1 MQEAGKIKDRLPKNG
16 GGKVRQLYIR
26 DRSTDLHGT
35 TVIRDQKGQ
44 SCYLLVGKWG
54 MHHDA
59 LSLYAISGELLAEV
73 KQLTL
78 GLLPKF
84 ALYVN
89 RQRVGTIGKGLGFMQ
104 QVVYIRGINWIIVGS
119 PLTSRYKVFRGSHL
133 VFSIQPVEFS
143 GGYCHELKVSNEAD
157 EPLAILVA
165 SILNHWARRGDQEPL
180 LARLRKC
187 NPTWGTSMSFSIS
200 NQLNNP
206 VNKFKR

>member
-1 MQEAGKIKDRLPKNG
+1 M
-16 GGKVRQLYIR
+16 RQLYIK

-35 TVIRDQKGQ
+35 TVIRDIHGT

-54 MHHDA
+54 MHHDV

-73 KQLTL
+73 KQLSL

-89 RQRVGTIGKGLGFMQ
+89 RQRVGTVGKGLGFVQ
-104 QVVYIRGINWIIVGS
+104 QVIYIHGINWIVVGS
-119 PLTSRYKVFRGSHL
+119 PVTSRYRVFRGSHI

-143 GGYCHELKVSNEAD
+143 GGYCHELKVTNQKD

-165 SILNHWARRGDQEPL
+165 SVLNHYARRGEQEPL
-180 LARLRKC
+180 WARFKKST
-187 NPTWGTSMSFSIS
+187 PDWGTSMSFSIS
-200 NQLNNP
+200 NQLNNL
-206 VNKFKR
+206 VNKSKGCNRNLFN

>member
-1 MQEAGKIKDRLPKNG
+1 M
-16 GGKVRQLYIR
+16 RQLYIR

-35 TVIRDQKGQ
+35 TVIRDQKGT

-54 MHHDA
+54 MHHDV
-59 LSLYAISGELLAEV
+59 LSLYAISGALLAEV

-89 RQRVGTIGKGLGFMQ
+89 RQRVGTIGKGLGFVQ

-119 PLTSRYKVFRGSHL
+119 PLTGRYKVFRGSHL

-143 GGYCHELKVSNEAD
+143 GGYCHELKINHRED

-165 SILNHWARRGDQEPL
+165 SILNHWARRNDQEPL
-180 LARLRKC
+180 WVRLHKC
-187 NPTWGTSMSFSIS
+187 SPNWGTSMSFSIS
-200 NQLNNP
+200 NQLNQP
-206 VNKFKR
+206 LIKTKK